1 MLRRIA
7 SRMAGCTGSVFVF
20 CDIQATSRR
29 CSWAN
34 SKLSFDDMDGD
45 LGFRVCEDFTGHIAC
60 GRLVP
65 PSIRFSFSLGSQSQK
80 YVGVYV
86 RVMPSRTT
94 VLLREDVKDHLLR
107 KVGPRG
113 LS

>member
-1 MLRRIA
+1 
-7 SRMAGCTGSVFVF
+7 MAGCTGSVFVF

-65 PSIRFSFSLGSQSQK
+65 PSIRFSFSL
-80 YVGVYV
+80 VG
-86 RVMPSRTT
+86 
-94 VLLREDVKDHLLR
+94 R
-107 KVGPRG
+107 KVRNT
-113 LS
+113 

>member
-65 PSIRFSFSLGSQSQK
+65 PRSEEHTSELQSLAYLVCRLLLEKKKNIYIR
-80 YVGVYV
+80 
-86 RVMPSRTT
+86 TI
-94 VLLREDVKDHLLR
+94 
-107 KVGPRG
+107 
-113 LS
+113 

>member
-7 SRMAGCTGSVFVF
+7 SRMSGCTGRVFVF

-45 LGFRVCEDFTGHIAC
+45 LGFRMCEDFTGHIAC

-65 PSIRFSFSLGSQSQK
+65 ARHSILILPRVAKGQK
-80 YVGVYV
+80 YVRPTWSCCPPE
-86 RVMPSRTT
+86 RV
-94 VLLREDVKDHLLR
+94 D
-107 KVGPRG
+107 GPTSCSTQG
-113 LS
+113 ISPESALPLS